1 MTCHSLFISIMK
13 KLNLFILFSFCFSII
28 IRGQVD
34 FAAID
39 SLIKK
44 ELPQGSEVGISV
56 YDLTAK
62 KSLYT
67 YRDAKLSRPAST
79 MKLLTTITALV
90 RPDADEPFRTEVWY
104 KGTIEHDTLRGDIY
118 VIGGFDPEFDDEG
131 MNALVEEV
139 ITFPFSVLK
148 GRIYGDISMKDSLYW
163 GSGWAWDDTPY
174 SFQPYLSPLM
184 YHKGV
189 VKVTAVP
196 GTIRGDSARLSFEPS
211 SSYYT
216 VINETET
223 RTPSAGKFSV
233 SRGWL
238 ENKNNLIVSG
248 NVENRRIGDVNV
260 YSSQDFF
267 LHTFAERLRNRGIEI
282 SEQYAF
288 DSFQPDSLSTRMARW
303 ECPVQ
308 KVVDQIMKES
318 DNLSAEALLCRLGVQ
333 ATGKKQVSA
342 KDGIDEIHR
351 LIKDLGHD
359 PDNYKIADG
368 CGLSNYDYLSPA
380 LLVDFLKFAYS
391 RTDIFRKLYKALP
404 VAGID
409 GTLKNRMKKGSAF
422 KNVHAKTGSYTAI
435 NTLAGYLKM
444 ANGHQV
450 AFAIMNQNVLSA
462 VKARNF
468 QNKVCEILVNCK

>member
-1 MTCHSLFISIMK
+1 MK

-28 IRGQVD
+28 TWGQAN

-56 YDLTAK
+56 YDLTARK
-62 KSLYT
+62 TLYT
-67 YRDAKLSRPAST
+67 YRDTKLSRPAST
-79 MKLLTTITALV
+79 MKLLTTITALA

-118 VIGGFDPEFDDEG
+118 VVGGFDPEFDDEG

-148 GRIYGDISMKDSLYW
+148 GNIYGDISMKDSLYW
-163 GSGWAWDDTPY
+163 GSGWAWDDTPS

-184 YHKGV
+184 YHKGM
-189 VKVTAVP
+189 VKVTVVP
-196 GTIRGDSARLSFEPS
+196 GTTRGDSARLSFEPS

-216 VINETET
+216 VTNETKT
-223 RTPSAGKFSV
+223 RTSSAGKFSV

-267 LHTFAERLRNRGIEI
+267 MHTFVERLRNKGIEI
-282 SEQYAF
+282 SNHYAF
-288 DSFQPDSLSTRMARW
+288 DSFRSDSLSICMARW

-308 KVVDQIMKES
+308 DVIDQIMKES
-318 DNLSAEALLCRLGVQ
+318 DNLNAEALLCRLGAR

-342 KDGIDEIHR
+342 KDGIEEIHR
-351 LIKDLGHD
+351 LIQDLGHD

-409 GTLKNRMKKGSAF
+409 GTLKNRMKQGAAF

-450 AFAIMNQNVLSA
+450 AFAIMNQNILSA
-462 VKARNF
+462 AKARNF
-468 QNKVCEILVNCK
+468 QNKVCEILANHQ

>member
-1 MTCHSLFISIMK
+1 MK
-13 KLNLFILFSFCFSII
+13 KLNFIILLSFCFSII
-28 IRGQVD
+28 TWGQTP
-34 FAAID
+34 FEAID
-39 SLIKK
+39 LLIEK

-56 YDLTAK
+56 YDLTARK
-62 KSLYT
+62 EIYT
-67 YRDAKLSRPAST
+67 YRDTKLSRPAST
-79 MKLLTTITALV
+79 MKLLTTITALA
-90 RPDADEPFRTEVWY
+90 RPEADEPFRTEVWY
-104 KGTIEHDTLRGDIY
+104 KGTIEHDTLCGDIY

-131 MNALVEEV
+131 MNVLVDKV
-139 ITFPFSVLK
+139 ISFPFSVLK
-148 GRIYGDISMKDSLYW
+148 GKIYGDVSMKDSLYW
-163 GSGWAWDDTPY
+163 GNGWAWDDTPY

-196 GTIRGDSARLSFEPS
+196 GATRGDSARLSFEPA

-216 VINETET
+216 VINETKT
-223 RTPSAGKFSV
+223 RISSAGKFSL
-233 SRGWL
+233 SRDWMR
-238 ENKNNLIVSG
+238 NKNELIVCG
-248 NVENRRIGDVNV
+248 NVDNRKTDDINV

-267 LHTFAERLRNRGIEI
+267 MHTFIERLRNKGIEI
-282 SEQYAF
+282 PNHYAF
-288 DSFQPDSLSTRMARW
+288 DRFCSDTLSICMASW
-303 ECPVQ
+303 ECPIQNVI
-308 KVVDQIMKES
+308 DRAMKES
-318 DNLSAEALLCRLGVQ
+318 DNLNAEALLYRLGAQ

-342 KDGIDEIHR
+342 KDGIEEIYQ

-409 GTLKNRMKKGSAF
+409 GTLKNRMKQGSAF
-422 KNVHAKTGSYTAI
+422 KKVHAKTGSYTAI

-450 AFAIMNQNVLSA
+450 AFAIMNQNILSA
-462 VKARNF
+462 AKARSF
-468 QNKVCEILVNCK
+468 QNKVCEILADHQ